1 MSFGDGT
8 GLLFGLLFL
17 AVVLLVEGAW
27 YYYKDVYAPRT
38 RVGRRMEMLK
48 SGAMQEQVE
57 ASLKL
62 SQNKHGAGMVGRFM
76 GQLETKLTQAG
87 IRVTPERFVTLM
99 GVATLAL
106 AAATGSVTGAALH
119 AASACCALASV
130 AARAASTSAFVSRYS
145 MSRSLM

>member
-27 YYYKDVYAPRT
+27 YYYRDVYAPRT

-62 SQNKHGAGMVGRFM
+62 SQNKHGDGMAGRFM
-76 GQLETKLTQAG
+76 GSWKPSSPN
-87 IRVTPERFVTLM
+87 R
-99 GVATLAL
+99 
-106 AAATGSVTGAALH
+106 
-119 AASACCALASV
+119 ASA
-130 AARAASTSAFVSRYS
+130 SRRNGS
-145 MSRSLM
+145 SR